1 MRLRVV
7 SWNINCRGAESWEY
21 LDRTLRPDVALLQEA
36 VPPDG
41 VANVLSRPI
50 DRRRFGSAIV
60 TYGDAFARPL
70 DGVALAGATE
80 ADLPESHPGAFRVAE
95 VALPG
100 MAPVTV
106 ISLYGFMPKVMNQT
120 AYATTT
126 LHRSLS
132 DLIPLLD
139 TRANSGRR
147 VVLAGDLNA
156 TPQYS
161 DRYYARQQELVIRR
175 IEAFGLKV
183 CLGDGHEHFV
193 TTFRRV
199 RGDRRVEYQDDWM
212 FRTPNL
218 RLVSCEAIQEAIGPY
233 SDHAPIVAEFEIPAA
248 RTA

>member
-21 LDRTLRPDVALLQEA
+21 LERTLRPDVALLQEA

-41 VANVLSRPI
+41 VANVQWRPI

-60 TYGDAFARPL
+60 TYGAVSARPL
-70 DGVALAGATE
+70 GGVPLAEATE
-80 ADLPESHPGAFRVAE
+80 TDLPESHPGAFQVAE

-100 MAPVTV
+100 MAAVTM

-126 LHRSLS
+126 LQRSLS
-132 DLIPLLD
+132 DLTPLLD
-139 TRANSGRR
+139 TRRNGGRR

-161 DRYYARQQELVIRR
+161 DKYDARHQELVIER
-175 IEAFGLKV
+175 IGAFGLV
-183 CLGDGHEHFV
+183 DCLREAHGDYV
-193 TTFRRV
+193 TTFRRT
-199 RGDRRVEYQDDWM
+199 RGAVTVEYQDDWM

-218 RLVSCEAIQEAIGPY
+218 VLLSCVVVGDAMGPY
-233 SDHAPIVAEFEIPAA
+233 SDHAPIVAEFDVAGPS
-248 RTA
+248 